1 MDKVVN
7 YVMTQLFQMAE
18 YVCSKSPFMH
28 DEPVV
33 QQDVVSKTP
42 ASPIRFSSKD
52 NYVEG
57 ELFSE

>member
-18 YVCSKSPFMH
+18 YLCSKSTFMQ
-28 DEPVV
+28 DEPTV
-33 QQDVVSKTP
+33 QQDVVTKTP

-52 NYVEG
+52 NYVEV
-57 ELFSE
+57 ELFN

>member
-1 MDKVVN
+1 MDKVVD

-18 YVCSKSPFMH
+18 YVCAKSPFMQ
-28 DEPVV
+28 DESVV
-33 QQDVVSKTP
+33 QQDVVTKAP

>member
-7 YVMTQLFQMAE
+7 YVMTQLFEMAE
-18 YVCSKSPFMH
+18 YVCSKCSLVQ

-33 QQDVVSKTP
+33 QQDVTTKAP
-42 ASPIRFSSKD
+42 ASPICFSSKE

-57 ELFSE
+57 ELFN

>member
-1 MDKVVN
+1 MDKVVD

-18 YVCSKSPFMH
+18 YVCSKCSLVQ

-33 QQDVVSKTP
+33 QQDVVTKTP
-42 ASPIRFSSKD
+42 ASPIHFSSKD

-57 ELFSE
+57 ELFN

>member
-18 YVCSKSPFMH
+18 YVCSKSPFIQ

-57 ELFSE
+57 ELFN

>member
-28 DEPVV
+28 D
-33 QQDVVSKTP
+33 DNLINRL
-42 ASPIRFSSKD
+42 AKD
-52 NYVEG
+52 INRKGFECTIGSVP
-57 ELFSE
+57 LCTRS

>member
-18 YVCSKSPFMH
+18 YVCSKSPFTY
-28 DEPVV
+28 DEPAV
-33 QQDVVSKTP
+33 QQDVVTKAP

-57 ELFSE
+57 ELFN

>member
-1 MDKVVN
+1 
-7 YVMTQLFQMAE
+7 MTQLFQMAE

-33 QQDVVSKTP
+33 QQDVVTKAP

-57 ELFSE
+57 ELFN